1 MYISSHQELW
11 WKKERSRLARI
22 QKRALKTPNALA
34 DHARHGGEGRA
45 HLREAGVRRCIRLQ
59 AEMEKRSEREEAEL
73 GPGEA
78 GAEELEER
86 GAGAKQL
93 GTVVGERIC

>member
-1 MYISSHQELW
+1 M
-11 WKKERSRLARI
+11 
-22 QKRALKTPNALA
+22 KTPNALA

-78 GAEELEER
+78 WCRGKTIRNCCWRTYLLDPKTFEEIL
-86 GAGAKQL
+86 
-93 GTVVGERIC
+93 V